1 MLLPHDPTK
10 PVLNIVHL
18 TDVSA
23 VKFGPNGRLVAS
35 IDAKGTLI
43 ISEICPDKVMTVN
56 QFDNFFPNAKSLDWS
71 ADGKRICAVG
81 EGKTSYGRVA
91 LVESGTNA
99 G

>member
-1 MLLPHDPTK
+1 MRGYLSSIDANEHHILYFNGATVVLLPHDPTK

-43 ISEICPDKVMTVN
+43 IS
-56 QFDNFFPNAKSLDWS
+56 
-71 ADGKRICAVG
+71 
-81 EGKTSYGRVA
+81 
-91 LVESGTNA
+91 
-99 G
+99 